1 MGVMGFVYDTG
12 DERHVEFLVS
22 RDLCFLYLICLAFG
36 RHCAVHAL

>member
-22 RDLCFLYLICLAFG
+22 RDLCFLYLSWQSDGAK
-36 RHCAVHAL
+36 